1 MKRYSEA
8 KCISLFN
15 LNTIFS
21 FFFTMSCLF
30 TYSHAA
36 DSINNDAST
45 GAIIS
50 NDLKLNQVSSIKIKK
65 ENLIPGIKKFSFYLD
80 LSVDQNLRTDSDPSK
95 DANLSLSFAPSYQL
109 FSKARLIS
117 EIHANQNLNSDYLT
131 ELANTTLGL
140 SFTPIALSQN
150 NNLLLTVKSI
160 LPTNKND
167 RVKNSFDGALS
178 ASAGLNNKASL
189 FTKLSNTTISI
200 SALKNM
206 HEFERTADGEANLS
220 TKLSYS
226 ILYIQAL
233 SQIFSAELYAKYNTG
248 WTYQNDLKTSFSISE
263 KLNLDIKKNIS
274 TYIQHSNDG
283 NALQANGS
291 DSNIQI
297 YDKNKSV
304 MSAGLVI
311 TY

>member
-1 MKRYSEA
+1 
-8 KCISLFN
+8 
-15 LNTIFS
+15 
-21 FFFTMSCLF
+21 
-30 TYSHAA
+30 
-36 DSINNDAST
+36 
-45 GAIIS
+45 
-50 NDLKLNQVSSIKIKK
+50 
-65 ENLIPGIKKFSFYLD
+65 
-80 LSVDQNLRTDSDPSK
+80 
-95 DANLSLSFAPSYQL
+95 
-109 FSKARLIS
+109 
-117 EIHANQNLNSDYLT
+117 
-131 ELANTTLGL
+131 
-140 SFTPIALSQN
+140 
-150 NNLLLTVKSI
+150 
-160 LPTNKND
+160 
-167 RVKNSFDGALS
+167 
-178 ASAGLNNKASL
+178 
-189 FTKLSNTTISI
+189 
-200 SALKNM
+200 M